1 MACKRHFFVAILNF
15 FSMNQKL
22 SKILLICVIII
33 LFVVGLFFSARYYAY
48 NGGKRDLNSEEA
60 EYTLTAKEFVAKFVT
75 DEIEA
80 NKKYLEKPVAI
91 SGKITSIN
99 NKEIILDEV
108 VVCMLNAVESKL
120 IVGQVI
126 LVKGRVIGYD
136 DLMGS
141 VNMDQCSI
149 NN

>member
-1 MACKRHFFVAILNF
+1 LACKRHFFVAILNF
-15 FSMNQKL
+15 FSMNQKV
-22 SKILLICVIII
+22 SKILLICVIVI
-33 LFVVGLFFSARYYAY
+33 LFFVGLFFSARYYAY

>member
-1 MACKRHFFVAILNF
+1 
-15 FSMNQKL
+15 MNQKL
-22 SKILLICVIII
+22 SKILLICVIVI

-91 SGKITSIN
+91 SGIITSIN

-108 VVCMLNAVESKL
+108 VVCMLNAEESKL

>member
-1 MACKRHFFVAILNF
+1 
-15 FSMNQKL
+15 MNQKV
-22 SKILLICVIII
+22 SKILLICVIVI

>member
-1 MACKRHFFVAILNF
+1 
-15 FSMNQKL
+15 MNQKL

>member
-15 FSMNQKL
+15 FSMNQKV
-22 SKILLICVIII
+22 SKILLICVIVI

>member
-1 MACKRHFFVAILNF
+1 
-15 FSMNQKL
+15 MNQKV
-22 SKILLICVIII
+22 SKILLICVIVI

-48 NGGKRDLNSEEA
+48 NGSKRDLNSEEA

>member
-1 MACKRHFFVAILNF
+1 LACKRHFFVAILNF

-22 SKILLICVIII
+22 SKILLICVIVI

>member
-1 MACKRHFFVAILNF
+1 
-15 FSMNQKL
+15 MNQKL
-22 SKILLICVIII
+22 SKILLICVIVI

-60 EYTLTAKEFVAKFVT
+60 EYTLTAKEFVAKFIT

>member
-1 MACKRHFFVAILNF
+1 
-15 FSMNQKL
+15 MNQKL

-60 EYTLTAKEFVAKFVT
+60 EYTLTAKEFVAKFLT
-75 DEIEA
+75 DEIED

>member
-1 MACKRHFFVAILNF
+1 LACKRHFFVAILNF
-15 FSMNQKL
+15 FSMNQKV
-22 SKILLICVIII
+22 SKILLICVIVI

>member
-22 SKILLICVIII
+22 SKILLICVIVI

>member
-1 MACKRHFFVAILNF
+1 
-15 FSMNQKL
+15 MNKKL
-22 SKILLICVIII
+22 SKILKISILVI
-33 LFVVGLFFSARYYAY
+33 LLAVGVFFSARYYAY
-48 NGGKRDLNSEEA
+48 NGGKRDLKSEEA
-60 EYTLTAKEFVAKFVT
+60 AYTLTAKEFVAKFVANET
-75 DEIEA
+75 EA

-91 SGKITSIN
+91 SGKITAVN

-108 VVCMLNAVESKL
+108 VVCVLTAVDSKSL
-120 IVGQVI
+120 IGQTI
-126 LVKGRVIGYD
+126 AIKGRVIGYD

>member
-1 MACKRHFFVAILNF
+1 
-15 FSMNQKL
+15 MNQKL
-22 SKILLICVIII
+22 SKILKISI
-33 LFVVGLFFSARYYAY
+33 LVLLLAVGVFFSARYYAY
-48 NGGKRDLNSEEA
+48 NGGKRDLKSEEA
-60 EYTLTAKEFVAKFVT
+60 AYSLTAKEFVAKFVAN
-75 DEIEA
+75 ELEA

-91 SGKITSIN
+91 SGKITSVN

-108 VVCMLNAVESKL
+108 VVCVLTAVDSKL
-120 IVGQVI
+120 IVGQTIVI
-126 LVKGRVIGYD
+126 KGRVIGYD

>member
-1 MACKRHFFVAILNF
+1 
-15 FSMNQKL
+15 MNKKL
-22 SKILLICVIII
+22 SKILIISI
-33 LFVVGLFFSARYYAY
+33 LVLLLAVGVFFSARYYAY
-48 NGGKRDLNSEEA
+48 NGGKRDLKSEEVA
-60 EYTLTAKEFVAKFVT
+60 YTLTAKEFVAKFVANET
-75 DEIEA
+75 EA

-91 SGKITSIN
+91 SGKITAVN

-108 VVCMLNAVESKL
+108 VVCVLTAVDSKSL
-120 IVGQVI
+120 VGQTI
-126 LVKGRVIGYD
+126 AIKGRVIGYD

>member
-1 MACKRHFFVAILNF
+1 
-15 FSMNQKL
+15 MNQKL
-22 SKILLICVIII
+22 SKILLICVIVI

-60 EYTLTAKEFVAKFVT
+60 EYTLTAKEFVAKFIT
-75 DEIEA
+75 DEMEA

>member
-1 MACKRHFFVAILNF
+1 
-15 FSMNQKL
+15 MNQKL
-22 SKILLICVIII
+22 SKILLICVIVI